1 MNNYKRTLVIPI
13 ASSQEVL
20 HDLATKFNNKVN
32 INRKRVGD
40 RHYVVAEFVSEKPYA
55 YPLVATVKISRNSDR
70 DHAIDALRRNIVI
83 SDMDFGNTITV
94 DWGTF
99 TFTDK
104 GFASVDSGDVNVT
117 VTDPDGA
124 STTVQMEVAVV
135 DEDAAVIT
143 AEDTVL
149 AYADIAAWNNNSLVI
164 TDNDDDTFTISNAA
178 ANGTFAVVYK
188 DDAGD
193 TLGTNTIAGFRTYLQ
208 NSGVGGKIGAVVY
221 TFTDNAGNVST
232 PVTCVVKSKFK
243 PVIKNSPTLNLTHE
257 DFETWTD
264 IVPVATGDAIPP
276 ALASSV
282 DASALVVKTYFEANG
297 TTPIADIAGFIAY
310 MTSDGETI
318 GKIKLNL
325 EGADEVVVTVTKAAA
340 V

>member
-13 ASSQEVL
+13 ASAQEVL

-55 YPLVATVKISRNSDR
+55 YPLIATVKISRNSDR

-99 TFTDK
+99 TFTAN
-104 GFASVDSGDVNVT
+104 GFASVASGDVNVT

-124 STTVQMEVAVV
+124 STTIQMEVTVV

-143 AEDTVL
+143 AEATDL
-149 AYADIAAWNNNSLVI
+149 AYADIAAWDNNSLVI
-164 TDNDDDTFTISNAA
+164 TDNNDDAFTISNAA
-178 ANGTFAVVYK
+178 DNGTFAVVYK
-188 DDAGD
+188 DYVYN
-193 TLGTNTIAGFRTYLQ
+193 TLETNTLAGFRTYLQ
-208 NSGVGGKIGAVVY
+208 NGGVGGKIGSAVY
-221 TFTDNAGNVST
+221 TFTDNANNVST

-243 PVIKNSPTLNLTHE
+243 PVITNSTTLNLTNE
-257 DFETWTD
+257 DFASWTD

-297 TTPIADIAGFIAY
+297 TTPIDDLAGFIAY
-310 MTSDGETI
+310 MTGSTEKV

-325 EGADEVVVTVTKAAA
+325 EGADQVVVTVTKAAA